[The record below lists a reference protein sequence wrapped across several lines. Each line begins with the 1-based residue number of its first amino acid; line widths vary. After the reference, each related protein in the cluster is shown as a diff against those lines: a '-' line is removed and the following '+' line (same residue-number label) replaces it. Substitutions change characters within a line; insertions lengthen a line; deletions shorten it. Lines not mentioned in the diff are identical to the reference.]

1 MGKKEKQ
8 KPSPKGRKK
17 WPTSPKQPVVFAFR
31 PIEYE
36 IVPPQRLR
44 EWQENMIERVGLP
57 RKLVEQV
64 GYTGHEVDTFSPV
77 YDD

>member
-1 MGKKEKQ
+1 MAKKEQ
-8 KPSPKGRKK
+8 PSPKGRKK

-36 IVPPQRLR
+36 IVPPARLR
-44 EWQENMIERVGLP
+44 EWQENMIKRVGLP
-57 RKLVEQV
+57 RKLVEQMV
-64 GYTGHEVDTFSPV
+64 STGREVDTFSPG